1 VSGGAYWCSNKANL
15 LLLQQMGIYPEP
27 EVRNRR
33 PKMRSVALF
42 VLAMTRMRYN
52 SFGMGTDGRR
62 LKNDWAEHQKAG
74 KELKDGMKRM
84 KHGDRKWV
92 VV

>member
-1 VSGGAYWCSNKANL
+1 
-15 LLLQQMGIYPEP
+15 MGIYPEP

-52 SFGMGTDGRR
+52 HSLGSETDDRR
-62 LKNDWAEHQKAG
+62 LKNDWAEHKKAG

-84 KHGDRKWV
+84 KHGDKKWV